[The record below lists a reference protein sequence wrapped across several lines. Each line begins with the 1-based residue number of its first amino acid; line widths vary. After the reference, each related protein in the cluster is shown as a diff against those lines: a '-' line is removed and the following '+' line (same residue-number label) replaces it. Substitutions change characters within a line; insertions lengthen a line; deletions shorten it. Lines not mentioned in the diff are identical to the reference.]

1 MKHNNKSKKH
11 YNIKKSKGKGKGKVK
26 GKTNKMKMKG
36 GGLLDYFTTM
46 SFNIPGVGS
55 VGQCQSKQILENG
68 EWKEQKCYEVDGNK
82 VYKTVQPDTAAN
94 GSVNGAVNGSTN
106 GSTNGSVNVPA
117 NKKPWWQ
124 FW

>member
-11 YNIKKSKGKGKGKVK
+11 YNIKKSKGKGKRK
-26 GKTNKMKMKG
+26 GKTNKMKMKMKG

-68 EWKEQKCYEVDGNK
+68 ELKEQKCYEVDGNK
-82 VYKTVQPDTAAN
+82 VYKTVQPDTAAA
-94 GSVNGAVNGSTN
+94 NGAANGSTN
-106 GSTNGSVNVPA
+106 GSTNGSVNGST